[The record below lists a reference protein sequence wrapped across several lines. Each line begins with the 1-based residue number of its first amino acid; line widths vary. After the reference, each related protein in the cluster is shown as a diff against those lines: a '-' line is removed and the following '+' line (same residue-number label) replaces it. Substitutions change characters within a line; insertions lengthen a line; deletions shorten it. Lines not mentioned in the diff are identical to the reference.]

1 MAQCLGLRAHN
12 SPLLFLKKSHSDK
25 YSKSQV
31 RVALSLDCII
41 ISIIFS
47 EHYKHN
53 SSPNTLFILDRFID
67 ELSILKD
74 IGSYYHNW
82 LNRSLSHIDLL
93 ILKLHVPKH
102 PNFIRTIEQRVIDLL
117 RDNNSHKPFFSF
129 SFLDA
134 KLRFMVNQNWS
145 HILDNVSLDHLV
157 RPPET
162 FDQVVFNNLSRN
174 GYIDEF
180 KVDCILVLDGIIPA
194 NF

>member
-53 SSPNTLFILDRFID
+53 SSPNTLFILNRPID
-67 ELSILKD
+67 ELSIFKD

-82 LNRSLSHIDLL
+82 PYRKLSHVDLSL
-93 ILKLHVPKH
+93 LKLHVPKH
-102 PNFIRTIEQRVIDLL
+102 PYFIHTIEQHVIDLL
-117 RDNNSHKPFFSF
+117 CDNNSHK
-129 SFLDA
+129 
-134 KLRFMVNQNWS
+134 
-145 HILDNVSLDHLV
+145 
-157 RPPET
+157 
-162 FDQVVFNNLSRN
+162 
-174 GYIDEF
+174 
-180 KVDCILVLDGIIPA
+180 
-194 NF
+194 